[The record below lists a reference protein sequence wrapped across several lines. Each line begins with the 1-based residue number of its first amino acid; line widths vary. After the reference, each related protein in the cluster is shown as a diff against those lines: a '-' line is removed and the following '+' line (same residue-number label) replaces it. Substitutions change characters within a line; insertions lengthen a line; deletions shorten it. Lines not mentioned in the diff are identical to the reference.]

1 VDKKS
6 WSKVLKAGT
15 TASLQ
20 KWRVGAPGTAPVGG
34 AKPGVPRMAVSPEL
48 AAAARLEAERAALA
62 SQRTRLEEAAAF
74 LETCAKCL
82 TGAREAVLEGVE
94 RDLVDL
100 VLKVAAQVIHD
111 EVTQRPELI
120 TFQVESALVRTKED
134 SMITVRLHPLMLETV
149 REVAPR
155 LLEPLGSTVRL
166 HFEPDPSIAPG
177 GCIVETSQQIV
188 DARIGNQIS
197 RIGAALKQSIK
208 EGS

>member
-1 VDKKS
+1 MDKKS

-20 KWRVGAPGTAPVGG
+20 KWRVGAPGTSPVGG
-34 AKPGVPRMAVSPEL
+34 SKPGVPRMAVSPEL